1 MRVLEKD
8 LIDVI
13 MEKKGRGN
21 NEKSR
26 VENQNSKKQSK
37 PQM

>member
-26 VENQNSKKQSK
+26 VEQSRESKFKEAK
-37 PQM
+37 